1 MPNTVPLV
9 LFRTQ
14 HGSYTSFNRL
24 NADFSIQ
31 FITLTIRPWKRKG
44 QQARDCVTY
53 LFVMPNNIVVW
64 LQVLHFVV
72 SHVDVFI
79 SILQDRQAVHSSGS
93 LQELGLV
100 TGIVCNMGLTEVALT
115 ADGELG
121 QEQIQLRGP
130 LARIQRLMIGL
141 LPRYCSSDSW
151 EKVIWLSL
159 TFQRRQ
165 RGRVV

>member
-1 MPNTVPLV
+1 MT
-9 LFRTQ
+9 
-14 HGSYTSFNRL
+14 
-24 NADFSIQ
+24 
-31 FITLTIRPWKRKG
+31 
-44 QQARDCVTY
+44 C
-53 LFVMPNNIVVW
+53 LFVMPSNSVFS

-100 TGIVCNMGLTEVALT
+100 TGIVCNMGLTEVSLN

-159 TFQRRQ
+159 TFDYFRQ
-165 RGRVV
+165 LFKVVFGPSKPSNTTDCFLKL

>member
-1 MPNTVPLV
+1 
-9 LFRTQ
+9 
-14 HGSYTSFNRL
+14 
-24 NADFSIQ
+24 
-31 FITLTIRPWKRKG
+31 
-44 QQARDCVTY
+44 
-53 LFVMPNNIVVW
+53 
-64 LQVLHFVV
+64 
-72 SHVDVFI
+72 
-79 SILQDRQAVHSSGS
+79 
-93 LQELGLV
+93 
-100 TGIVCNMGLTEVALT
+100 MGLTEVALT
-115 ADGELG
+115 SDGELG